1 MISECVKV
9 PPILF
14 YLYHVGNFYY
24 IQKFLNPYLVQF
36 LFYFLLYFIVVRTL
50 NMWSTLLNILE
61 GTLQYCYL

>member
-1 MISECVKV
+1 MISKCVKV

-50 NMWSTLLNILE
+50 NM
-61 GTLQYCYL
+61 